1 MIAIGIEIAYALIHC
16 VSKNDTAVAQYNLN
30 AHQPISLIFGTD
42 ISEWVRYRM
51 IICYPTYPN

>member
-42 ISEWVRYRM
+42 ISE
-51 IICYPTYPN
+51 